1 MISSSAVSGDASS
14 TKDLFSTYTSEIASL
29 ENDDVWSG
37 KSQQNAISQAEKFIS
52 TYSSPLDSQFSDFE
66 QAASKYKEWETAKK
80 NLENAEKDLSEAKT
94 KKSNNPD
101 LNVDL
106 SLYER
111 NVKKYKE
118 EKDKLDKEIKKLLES
133 VASKKLDI
141 SQETVKTPNSY
152 KLYDF
157 VNYYQYNYHQSY
169 GYGTTIANAG
179 CGPTSMSMVLTYLL
193 GETHDPVEIANWSLK
208 RGYHYPG
215 QGTAWSFFKSCSD
228 AYGIECEQMGVS
240 KNNIIRSLQA
250 GKTVIMSMGPGHFT
264 SGGHYI
270 VLRGLTKDGK
280 IIVADPASEKR
291 TNQTWDI
298 SVFLNEGKQVW
309 AFEGDTTADMTI

>member
-1 MISSSAVSGDASS
+1 MISGSTVAGDASAIQS
-14 TKDLFSTYTSEIASL
+14 LFSNYTSEMGSL

-37 KSQQNAISQAEKFIS
+37 KSQQNAVSQAEKFIS
-52 TYSSPLDSQFSDFE
+52 TYSSPLESQLKDFE
-66 QAASKYKEWETAKK
+66 EAADKYKEWETAKK
-80 NLENAEKDLSEAKT
+80 NQENAEKDLSEAKT

-101 LNVDL
+101 MNIDL
-106 SLYER
+106 SSYER
-111 NVKKYKE
+111 NVKKYKD
-118 EKDKLDKEIKKLLES
+118 EKEKLEKEIKKLLES
-133 VASKKLDI
+133 VVSEKLDI
-141 SQETVKTPNSY
+141 SKETVKTPDSY

-157 VNYYQYNYHQSY
+157 VNYYQYNYQQSY

-208 RGYHYPG
+208 RGYHYQG
-215 QGTAWSFFKSCSD
+215 QGTAWSFFDACSK

-240 KNNIIRSLQA
+240 KSNIVDSLKA

-270 VLRGLTKDGK
+270 VLRGMTSDGK

-298 SVFLNEGKQVW
+298 GVFLNEGKQVW

>member
-1 MISSSAVSGDASS
+1 MISGSAVSGDASS
-14 TKDLFSTYTSEIASL
+14 AKEMFSNYTTQIASL
-29 ENDDVWSG
+29 DSDDVWSG

-52 TYSSPLDSQFSDFE
+52 TYSAPLEEQFTEFAK
-66 QAASKYKEWETAKK
+66 AADLYKDWETAKK
-80 NLENAEKDLSEAKT
+80 NLENAEKELSEAKS
-94 KKSNNPD
+94 KKNNNPD
-101 LNVDL
+101 LNVDF
-106 SLYER
+106 SSYER
-111 NVKKYKE
+111 NIKKYKE
-118 EKDKLDKEIKKLLES
+118 EKEKLEKEIKEALSK
-133 VASKKLDI
+133 VVSKKLDI
-141 SQETVKTPNSY
+141 SKETVKTPDSY

-208 RGYHYPG
+208 RGYHYQG
-215 QGTAWSFFKSCSD
+215 QGTAWAFFKACSD

-240 KNNIIRSLQA
+240 KNNIINSLKN

-264 SGGHYI
+264 SSGHFI
-270 VLRGLTKDGK
+270 VLRGITKDGK

-291 TNQTWDI
+291 TNQTWDV

-309 AFEGDTTADMTI
+309 AFDGDTTADMTI